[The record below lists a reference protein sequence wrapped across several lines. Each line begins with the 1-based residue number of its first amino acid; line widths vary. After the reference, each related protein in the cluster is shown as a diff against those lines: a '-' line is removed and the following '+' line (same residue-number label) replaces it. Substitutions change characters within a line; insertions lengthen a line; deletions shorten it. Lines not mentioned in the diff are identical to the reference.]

1 MASYALT
8 GEMKTKI
15 TIKGKTETQG
25 PGGYPRETWSDLFGE
40 KVWCK
45 WVNAYGQELF
55 EGLRLDLKEAAT
67 ITMRY
72 SDKVNPKCEIYR
84 EDDSKPYEVISV
96 NDILD
101 KHQFLEIK
109 VKRKVKA

>member
-15 TIKGKTETQG
+15 LIKGRTETQG
-25 PGGYPRETWSDLFGE
+25 PGGYPVEAWEDLFGG

-45 WVNAYGQELF
+45 WVNAHGQELF
-55 EGLRLDLKEAAT
+55 EGMRLDLKEAAT
-67 ITMRY
+67 VTMRY
-72 SDKVNPKCEIYR
+72 SDKVDQRCEIYR
-84 EDDSKPYEVISV
+84 EDDPKPYEVISL
-96 NDILD
+96 NDVLD

-109 VKRKVKA
+109 VKRKVTA

>member
-1 MASYALT
+1 MAGYVLT

-15 TIKGKTETQG
+15 TIKNRVTGQDADGYPQETQVDVF
-25 PGGYPRETWSDLFGE
+25 GGM
-40 KVWCK
+40 VWCK

-55 EGLRLDLKEAAT
+55 ESMRLDLKEAAT

-72 SDKVNPKCEIYR
+72 SDKVNQRCEIYH
-84 EDDSKPYEVISV
+84 ENDPKPYEVVSV
-96 NDILD
+96 NDVLD

-109 VKRKVKA
+109 VRRKVSA